1 MTDIN
6 DLKLKPQLIA
16 DTLNIVGIT
25 PYSHDYKDN
34 FESYDFKGND
44 INEEDIDDNED
55 GVNRALCEFG
65 RPKGRFELI
74 FPLKNNLDYYKKFF
88 KGDKTVD
95 EMLWKRLEE

>member
-1 MTDIN
+1 MIIKII
-6 DLKLKPQLIA
+6 L
-16 DTLNIVGIT
+16 
-25 PYSHDYKDN
+25 
-34 FESYDFKGND
+34 
-44 INEEDIDDNED
+44 NEEDIDDNED

-95 EMLWKRLEE
+95 EMLWSKLK